1 MPYLFDHVVTLHWNH
16 KEIFITVAKNL
27 LLISK
32 VFSQTI
38 ISALDECEKQGKFC
52 PRLSTCEKNGTY
64 DCVCIKGLRMVNK
77 GQDRICEG
85 TQVFTIFA
93 LYIFTLFVTL
103 LSSNYGENKV

>member
-1 MPYLFDHVVTLHWNH
+1 MGRMSVLIFNSRWLVLTLCCMRLG
-16 KEIFITVAKNL
+16 T
-27 LLISK
+27 LLISN

-77 GQDRICEG
+77 SQDRICEG
-85 TQVFTIFA
+85 TRAFTIFFPIH
-93 LYIFTLFVTL
+93 LQFVSDITIF
-103 LSSNYGENKV
+103 